1 MSTIVASI
9 VQRDFRTYILLP
21 SNSFI
26 LWIII
31 GLIAGWIA
39 GTVSR
44 GRGFGCL
51 ADVVLGL
58 VGAVIGGW
66 IFQKLNIAMFGV
78 FGSLAAAT
86 VGAILLVAVARLF
99 AGSTAD

>member
-1 MSTIVASI
+1 MSAILASI

-58 VGAVIGGW
+58 VGAVIGRNPSGC
-66 IFQKLNIAMFGV
+66 GR
-78 FGSLAAAT
+78 AT
-86 VGAILLVAVARLF
+86 FRRQHR
-99 AGSTAD
+99 